1 MSLSRKA
8 MALMGTIVIVGACSG
23 AATPSAPSGG
33 GASPSAAAASAA
45 TGSAGASPSAAA
57 SGGASACNITVEG
70 NSLKP
75 LENGFPD
82 QPLTIINIDD
92 PGAPDG
98 IYALT
103 LKAAIEENKIIE
115 QRVVVEDRPDFGT
128 YGTWEGL
135 EYMTND
141 AAGKDG
147 YILAIATIPG
157 ATVDL
162 LATDVVKV
170 LGADIKKLN
179 IVRST
184 EYVPY
189 VMTSRKG
196 APWGSDVGEMIKYAQ
211 ANPNKLKYI
220 SRGPGSGLDLAFK
233 NYSQIAAKQAG
244 LAVGEEGIPVEEIV
258 GGSHAEINAVLGA
271 GEGDIAMT
279 LSDVGKQ
286 FYDDGR
292 VEVLT
297 FSGNAPAPEPFTVKT
312 MKDFFGPE
320 LLPSDPWGQNRT
332 LFGSS
337 EIPECNYE
345 WLTKLV
351 ELATATDTFTKQRLT
366 VPGLTL
372 QNLTREEMWE
382 LSETAVTAAC
392 PILKTA
398 DLIDATVTPV
408 PC

>member
-8 MALMGTIVIVGACSG
+8 MALVGSMVIVAACSG
-23 AATPSAPSGG
+23 GATPGPSGG
-33 GASPSAAAASAA
+33 GASAPASAAASAA
-45 TGSAGASPSAAA
+45 ASASAAPSDA
-57 SGGASACNITVEG
+57 ASACGITVD
-70 NSLKP
+70 STKLKP
-75 LENGFPD
+75 LADGFPD
-82 QPLTIINIDD
+82 QPLTIISIDD

-103 LKAAIEENKIIE
+103 MKAAIEENDIIE

-135 EYMTND
+135 EYMDND
-141 AAGKDG
+141 TAGKDG

-162 LATDVVKV
+162 LATDVVKE
-170 LGADIKKLN
+170 LGADIRKLN
-179 IVRST
+179 IVQST

-196 APWGSDVGEMIKYAQ
+196 APWGNDVGEMIKYAQ

-233 NYSQIAAKQAG
+233 NYSQIAAKQASLPAG
-244 LAVGEEGIPVEEIV
+244 QEGIPVTEIV

-297 FSGNAPAPEPFTVKT
+297 FSGNAPAPKPFTVKT
-312 MKDFFGPE
+312 MKDHFGPE

-337 EIPECNYE
+337 AIPECHYE
-345 WLTKLV
+345 WLVKLV

-372 QNLTREEMWE
+372 QSLSREDMWA
-382 LSETAVTAAC
+382 LSEVAVKEAC
-392 PILKTA
+392 PILKAA
-398 DLIDATVTPV
+398 DLIDATVSPV

>member
-1 MSLSRKA
+1 
-8 MALMGTIVIVGACSG
+8 MALLRRKLLAVLGTSAVIVAAC
-23 AATPSAPSGG
+23 TGG
-33 GASPSAAAASAA
+33 GASSAPTGAATTAPSAA
-45 TGSAGASPSAAA
+45 GSAGPSA
-57 SGGASACNITVEG
+57 SASAGAGTDCGITDNADGSVA
-70 NSLKP
+70 P
-75 LENGFPD
+75 LEDGFPN
-82 QPLTIINIDD
+82 QPITIISIDD

-103 LKAAIEENKIIE
+103 MKAAIEDNKITD
-115 QRVVVEDRPDFGT
+115 QRITVIDRPDFGT

-135 EYMTND
+135 EFINND
-141 AAGKDG
+141 PAGADG

-162 LATDVVKV
+162 LATDVVDK
-170 LGADIKKLN
+170 LGAQIEKLN
-179 IVRST
+179 IVLST

-189 VMTSRKG
+189 VMTSRKD
-196 APWGSDVGEMIKYAQ
+196 APWGNDFGKLIEAAQ
-211 ANPNKLKYI
+211 AAPNTLKYI

-233 NYSQIAAKQAG
+233 NYSQIAAK
-244 LAVGEEGIPVEEIV
+244 AVGMPEGEEGIPVEEVV

-297 FSGNAPAPEPFTVKT
+297 FSGNAPAPEPFTVPTAKEH
-312 MKDFFGPE
+312 FGPE

-332 LFGSS
+332 LFAGTT
-337 EIPECNYE
+337 IPECHHA
-345 WLTKLV
+345 WLVKMV
-351 ELATATDTFTKQRLT
+351 EQAVATPQFQEARLK

-372 QNLTREEMWE
+372 QALTREEMWD
-382 LSETAVTAAC
+382 LSNTAVVAAC
-392 PILKTA
+392 PILKAA
-398 DLIDATVTPV
+398 DLIDATVV
-408 PC
+408 PSNPC

>member
-1 MSLSRKA
+1 MSLTRKTL
-8 MALMGTIVIVGACSG
+8 ALLGTAVVLAGCTGTGGSPGETAG
-23 AATPSAPSGG
+23 DGAPSG
-33 GASPSAAAASAA
+33 SV
-45 TGSAGASPSAAA
+45 AA
-57 SGGASACNITVEG
+57 SGEAGCNITVDG
-70 NSLKP
+70 DTLQP
-75 LENGFPD
+75 LEDGFPD
-82 QPLTIINIDD
+82 QPITIISIDD

-103 LKAAIEENKIIE
+103 MKSAIEENNIID

-135 EYMTND
+135 EYINGD
-141 AAGKDG
+141 PAGQEG

-162 LATDVVKV
+162 LATDVVEA
-170 LGADIKKLN
+170 LGADIRNLN
-179 IVRST
+179 IIKST

-189 VMTSRKG
+189 VMTSRKD
-196 APWGSDVGEMIKYAQ
+196 APWGNDVGAMIQYAQ
-211 ANPNKLKYI
+211 DNPGELRYI

-233 NYSQIAAKQAG
+233 NYSQIAARQAG
-244 LAVGEEGIPVEEIV
+244 LPEGEEGIPVEEIV

-297 FSGNAPAPEPFTVKT
+297 FSGNAPTPDPFTVPT
-312 MKDFFGPE
+312 MKEHFGEE

-332 LFGSS
+332 LFGATDM
-337 EIPECNYE
+337 PECHYE
-345 WLTKLV
+345 WLV
-351 ELATATDTFTKQRLT
+351 QMVDLAVATDTFTEQRLS

-372 QNLTREEMWE
+372 QDLSREEMYE
-382 LSETAVTAAC
+382 LSETALTEAC
-392 PILKTA
+392 PILKAA
-398 DLIDATVTPV
+398 DLIDATVDP